1 MERDKEIHQFNHTFN
16 MLERK
21 NVSISGV
28 KKIDSFDN
36 EEFLIESVMGY
47 LVLKGE
53 GLELVKLDTRDGVV
67 TIKGMVNSFTY
78 VDDTNKKNKENSV
91 ISRLFKWHLL
101 NN

>member
-1 MERDKEIHQFNHTFN
+1 MESDKEIHQFNHTFN
-16 MLERK
+16 MIERK

-91 ISRLFKWHLL
+91 ISRLFK
-101 NN
+101 